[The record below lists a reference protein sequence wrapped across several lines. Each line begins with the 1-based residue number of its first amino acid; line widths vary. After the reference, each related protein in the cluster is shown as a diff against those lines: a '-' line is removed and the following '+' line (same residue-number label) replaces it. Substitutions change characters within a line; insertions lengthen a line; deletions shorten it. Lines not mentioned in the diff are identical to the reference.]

1 MYSNLVVHLLHV
13 NLHLL
18 FILKSFFTVWTDS
31 RLLPLQLLL
40 VFYRM
45 FSLHV
50 FLQFTGINV
59 AFLDASLLT
68 DVTGVRPVKR
78 VISDP
83 VVIEML
89 GSAECGVAVLAL
101 VWPSLLVN
109 SAHVLLED
117 CLGGE
122 AVVAQLTLVRKF
134 FVVDRLDVRGEV
146 AVGVELYTAL
156 AALELLLFLAT
167 QLQVCLHV
175 TLAAELFL
183 TLGTLKH
190 LSRVF
195 LPHMLVELLLEFI

>member
-78 VISDP
+78 VMSDP
-83 VVIEML
+83 VVIEITDC
-89 GSAECGVAVLAL
+89 AECGVTVLAL

-109 SAHVLLED
+109 NAHVCLEVFF
-117 CLGGE
+117 GG
-122 AVVAQLTLVRKF
+122 AGVVAQLTLVRKI
-134 FVVDRLDVRGEV
+134 FVVDRLDVLGEV
-146 AVGVELYTAL
+146 AVGVAL
-156 AALELLLFLAT
+156 
-167 QLQVCLHV
+167 
-175 TLAAELFL
+175 
-183 TLGTLKH
+183 
-190 LSRVF
+190 
-195 LPHMLVELLLEFI
+195 